1 MNQMQFQTGLAI
13 QNSSNP
19 ILRLQGN
26 QMMQDSVNSFS
37 SFIDPKTGK
46 NKGSGKA
53 GVVGTAIG
61 VASDIIGSFL
71 PQKDEY
77 DGPKGDVTQ
86 TMDSV
91 YDGISDAAMSL
102 GPVGMLVGGIMKGGA
117 MLGKGVNALGGGTD
131 GMCVCAGT
139 KVFTSSGKVVN
150 IEDLQKEEGIIG
162 WNEETKEIKPQAI
175 HNFIEPRQK
184 ECIEIVLKNGY
195 SIRCSIDH
203 PILSDNNPKAKSKYI
218 NGKRIAIREW
228 KFRRADELKTGDF
241 VGLANNIDYW
251 GDNHLDNAYLVGLLI
266 GDGSYGKGASC
277 RIISAD
283 QDTWKYLED
292 NNLGIINHCDD
303 SRLEKYNKEIR
314 TYRIIGGMELLH
326 QLGISYQTGKNKTLP
341 KNIGTFDK
349 SSVCNLL
356 AGLFDTDGS
365 ISVNQEK
372 KTYSITLYQSNIDL
386 LEEVR
391 TQLHKLGIFS
401 TIGTRKATKYELGG
415 KIINSKESY
424 RLEIHDISSALKFC
438 NLIPLNISYKKE
450 NLSKI
455 QNMLKDK
462 KAQEHNDIS
471 GAKQCKI
478 VSITP
483 IGVQTVYNL
492 QADYDHT
499 YLANCIITHNTT
511 TDAILGSSFLNLT
524 PIGLINGF
532 GGSKADTITKDDL
545 AFEQV
550 GSSYTGS
557 NMDVNNALTKSGK
570 KYGLFSQKAKNKA
583 NKEIQDARRQQYT
596 ISNIADDAYERFAI
610 RNSMAAINGNR
621 RAFNM
626 QGGYDQQ
633 AVRIGRS
640 GLKIDS
646 IEKAKN
652 ILNKYNK
659 QQTNQLQQGGTLD
672 PFEYYLESLPENQ
685 RDSTNFRVKDYWI
698 FNGKPKDFKEA
709 RRRGMFTQQS
719 DGWHA
724 NTIAWNPETGE
735 GEFMKSPDHPS
746 IQQEVEWYNSD
757 DGAGFRNDYELVKSS
772 PYWKYVRRKEIP
784 SHKQGGSFIELAV
797 EETSIELINP
807 MSIPE
812 FQKGGTLSQKV
823 KDYYN
828 GYDLSDVTLVND
840 SSPRTEGSIIYS
852 PSDEYTVHELWHYLS
867 QNKPNEALKE
877 FYDQLDDTK
886 LQEFGADLE
895 FVKRTGDP
903 GDFYNPSELEARLKA
918 AKFMSQGSLYDKEFF
933 RNLRGDETRYGDNMR
948 DLLRMFDDDHLE
960 RLFNVLPK
968 FQNGGSINV
977 IPDGALHA
985 RKHNMD
991 IEGITKKG
999 IPVVS
1004 EKDGEIEQQ
1013 AEIEKEEIIFRL
1025 EVTQKLE
1032 ELEKKFYSDESTQ
1045 EEKDECA
1052 LEAGKLLVNEILYNT
1067 QDNSGKLLK

>member
-1 MNQMQFQTGLAI
+1 MRKKYQIGGVMGLTSSPLSSMTSNYTQEFANNWQPIMNQMQFQTRLAI

-131 GMCVCAGT
+131 GM
-139 KVFTSSGKVVN
+139 
-150 IEDLQKEEGIIG
+150 
-162 WNEETKEIKPQAI
+162 
-175 HNFIEPRQK
+175 
-184 ECIEIVLKNGY
+184 
-195 SIRCSIDH
+195 
-203 PILSDNNPKAKSKYI
+203 
-218 NGKRIAIREW
+218 
-228 KFRRADELKTGDF
+228 
-241 VGLANNIDYW
+241 
-251 GDNHLDNAYLVGLLI
+251 
-266 GDGSYGKGASC
+266 
-277 RIISAD
+277 
-283 QDTWKYLED
+283 
-292 NNLGIINHCDD
+292 
-303 SRLEKYNKEIR
+303 
-314 TYRIIGGMELLH
+314 
-326 QLGISYQTGKNKTLP
+326 
-341 KNIGTFDK
+341 
-349 SSVCNLL
+349 
-356 AGLFDTDGS
+356 
-365 ISVNQEK
+365 
-372 KTYSITLYQSNIDL
+372 
-386 LEEVR
+386 
-391 TQLHKLGIFS
+391 
-401 TIGTRKATKYELGG
+401 
-415 KIINSKESY
+415 
-424 RLEIHDISSALKFC
+424 
-438 NLIPLNISYKKE
+438 
-450 NLSKI
+450 
-455 QNMLKDK
+455 
-462 KAQEHNDIS
+462 
-471 GAKQCKI
+471 
-478 VSITP
+478 
-483 IGVQTVYNL
+483 
-492 QADYDHT
+492 
-499 YLANCIITHNTT
+499 TT
-511 TDAILGSSFLNLT
+511 TDAILGSSFLSLT

-610 RNSMAAINGNR
+610 RNSMAAINENR

-709 RRRGMFTQQS
+709 RRRGMFTQEK

-724 NTIAWNPETGE
+724 SSIAENPETGE
-735 GEFMKSPDHPS
+735 IEYMKASSHPTRYMES
-746 IQQEVEWYNSD
+746 DWYEKGLIYNEDQNGNLSTIQLEPGVPGYEDWKR
-757 DGAGFRNDYELVKSS
+757 FTNDYELVKSE
-772 PYWKYVRRKEIP
+772 PYWKYVKRKQKEIP
-784 SHKQGGSFIELAV
+784 SHKEGGTFIEVSMETFIELV
-797 EETSIELINP
+797 DPT
-807 MSIPE
+807 SIPE
-812 FQKGGTLSQKV
+812 
-823 KDYYN
+823 
-828 GYDLSDVTLVND
+828 
-840 SSPRTEGSIIYS
+840 
-852 PSDEYTVHELWHYLS
+852 
-867 QNKPNEALKE
+867 
-877 FYDQLDDTK
+877 
-886 LQEFGADLE
+886 
-895 FVKRTGDP
+895 
-903 GDFYNPSELEARLKA
+903 
-918 AKFMSQGSLYDKEFF
+918 
-933 RNLRGDETRYGDNMR
+933 
-948 DLLRMFDDDHLE
+948 
-960 RLFNVLPK
+960 

-991 IEGITKKG
+991 VDGITKKG

-1067 QDNSGKLLK
+1067 QDNTGKLLK

>member
-1 MNQMQFQTGLAI
+1 MPQTSPSQKPNFGNAFQFNPQALQQRTPLMPDYAQELKNKMQPSMDQMKLQVGLAT
-13 QNSSNP
+13 
-19 ILRLQGN
+19 
-26 QMMQDSVNSFS
+26 QDSSDPLTALKGKEMVSEVVGTSSGSTDTSGGS
-37 SFIDPKTGK
+37 SFNWDAGFSALSSVGSRVGGQAGTILSGVGNVGSSIKRIADAKKGIKNGVAGAGAAKTG
-46 NKGSGKA
+46 A
-53 GVVGTAIG
+53 IGTAIG

-131 GMCVCAGT
+131 GM
-139 KVFTSSGKVVN
+139 
-150 IEDLQKEEGIIG
+150 
-162 WNEETKEIKPQAI
+162 
-175 HNFIEPRQK
+175 
-184 ECIEIVLKNGY
+184 
-195 SIRCSIDH
+195 
-203 PILSDNNPKAKSKYI
+203 
-218 NGKRIAIREW
+218 
-228 KFRRADELKTGDF
+228 
-241 VGLANNIDYW
+241 
-251 GDNHLDNAYLVGLLI
+251 
-266 GDGSYGKGASC
+266 
-277 RIISAD
+277 
-283 QDTWKYLED
+283 
-292 NNLGIINHCDD
+292 
-303 SRLEKYNKEIR
+303 
-314 TYRIIGGMELLH
+314 
-326 QLGISYQTGKNKTLP
+326 
-341 KNIGTFDK
+341 
-349 SSVCNLL
+349 
-356 AGLFDTDGS
+356 
-365 ISVNQEK
+365 
-372 KTYSITLYQSNIDL
+372 
-386 LEEVR
+386 
-391 TQLHKLGIFS
+391 
-401 TIGTRKATKYELGG
+401 
-415 KIINSKESY
+415 
-424 RLEIHDISSALKFC
+424 
-438 NLIPLNISYKKE
+438 
-450 NLSKI
+450 
-455 QNMLKDK
+455 
-462 KAQEHNDIS
+462 
-471 GAKQCKI
+471 
-478 VSITP
+478 
-483 IGVQTVYNL
+483 
-492 QADYDHT
+492 
-499 YLANCIITHNTT
+499 TT

-583 NKEIQDARRQQYT
+583 NKEIQDARRQQDT

-610 RNSMAAINGNR
+610 RNSMAAINENR

-633 AVRIGRS
+633 VVRIGRS

-709 RRRGMFTQQS
+709 RRRGMFTQEK

-724 NTIAWNPETGE
+724 SSIAENPETGE
-735 GEFMKSPDHPS
+735 IEYMKASSHPTRHMES
-746 IQQEVEWYNSD
+746 DWYEYGLIYNEDQNGNLTTIQLEPGVPGYEDWKK
-757 DGAGFRNDYELVKSS
+757 FTHDYELVKSE
-772 PYWKYVRRKEIP
+772 PYWKYVKRKQKEIP
-784 SHKQGGSFIELAV
+784 SHKEGGTFIEVSMETFIELV
-797 EETSIELINP
+797 DPT
-807 MSIPE
+807 SIPE
-812 FQKGGTLSQKV
+812 
-823 KDYYN
+823 
-828 GYDLSDVTLVND
+828 
-840 SSPRTEGSIIYS
+840 
-852 PSDEYTVHELWHYLS
+852 
-867 QNKPNEALKE
+867 
-877 FYDQLDDTK
+877 
-886 LQEFGADLE
+886 
-895 FVKRTGDP
+895 
-903 GDFYNPSELEARLKA
+903 
-918 AKFMSQGSLYDKEFF
+918 
-933 RNLRGDETRYGDNMR
+933 
-948 DLLRMFDDDHLE
+948 
-960 RLFNVLPK
+960 

-991 IEGITKKG
+991 LDGITRKG

-1067 QDNSGKLLK
+1067 QDNTNNLL

>member
-1 MNQMQFQTGLAI
+1 MRKKYQIGGVMGLTSSPLSSMTSNYTQEFANNWQPIMNQMQFQTRLAI

-203 PILSDNNPKAKSKYI
+203 PILSDNSPKAKSKYI

-610 RNSMAAINGNR
+610 RNSMSAINGNR

-709 RRRGMFTQQS
+709 RRRGMFTQEK

-724 NTIAWNPETGE
+724 SSIAENPETGE
-735 GEFMKSPDHPS
+735 IEYMKASSHPTRHMES
-746 IQQEVEWYNSD
+746 DWYEYGLIYNEDQNGNLTTIQLEPGVPGYEDWKK
-757 DGAGFRNDYELVKSS
+757 FTHDYELVKSE
-772 PYWKYVRRKEIP
+772 PYWKYVKRKQKEIP
-784 SHKQGGSFIELAV
+784 SHKEGGTFIEVSMETFIELV
-797 EETSIELINP
+797 DPT
-807 MSIPE
+807 SIPE
-812 FQKGGTLSQKV
+812 
-823 KDYYN
+823 
-828 GYDLSDVTLVND
+828 
-840 SSPRTEGSIIYS
+840 
-852 PSDEYTVHELWHYLS
+852 
-867 QNKPNEALKE
+867 
-877 FYDQLDDTK
+877 
-886 LQEFGADLE
+886 
-895 FVKRTGDP
+895 
-903 GDFYNPSELEARLKA
+903 
-918 AKFMSQGSLYDKEFF
+918 
-933 RNLRGDETRYGDNMR
+933 
-948 DLLRMFDDDHLE
+948 
-960 RLFNVLPK
+960 

-991 IEGITKKG
+991 VDGITKKG

-1052 LEAGKLLVNEILYNT
+1052 LEAGKLLVSEILYNT
-1067 QDNSGKLLK
+1067 QDNTGKLLK

>member
-1 MNQMQFQTGLAI
+1 MRKKYQIGGVMGLTSSPLSSMISNYTQEFADKWQPTMNQMQFQTGLAI

-26 QMMQDSVNSFS
+26 QMMQDSINSFS

-53 GVVGTAIG
+53 GLVGTAIG

-117 MLGKGVNALGGGTD
+117 MLGKGVNALGGETD
-131 GMCVCAGT
+131 GM
-139 KVFTSSGKVVN
+139 
-150 IEDLQKEEGIIG
+150 
-162 WNEETKEIKPQAI
+162 
-175 HNFIEPRQK
+175 
-184 ECIEIVLKNGY
+184 
-195 SIRCSIDH
+195 
-203 PILSDNNPKAKSKYI
+203 
-218 NGKRIAIREW
+218 
-228 KFRRADELKTGDF
+228 
-241 VGLANNIDYW
+241 
-251 GDNHLDNAYLVGLLI
+251 
-266 GDGSYGKGASC
+266 
-277 RIISAD
+277 
-283 QDTWKYLED
+283 
-292 NNLGIINHCDD
+292 
-303 SRLEKYNKEIR
+303 
-314 TYRIIGGMELLH
+314 
-326 QLGISYQTGKNKTLP
+326 
-341 KNIGTFDK
+341 
-349 SSVCNLL
+349 
-356 AGLFDTDGS
+356 
-365 ISVNQEK
+365 
-372 KTYSITLYQSNIDL
+372 
-386 LEEVR
+386 
-391 TQLHKLGIFS
+391 
-401 TIGTRKATKYELGG
+401 
-415 KIINSKESY
+415 
-424 RLEIHDISSALKFC
+424 
-438 NLIPLNISYKKE
+438 
-450 NLSKI
+450 
-455 QNMLKDK
+455 
-462 KAQEHNDIS
+462 
-471 GAKQCKI
+471 
-478 VSITP
+478 
-483 IGVQTVYNL
+483 
-492 QADYDHT
+492 
-499 YLANCIITHNTT
+499 TT
-511 TDAILGSSFLNLT
+511 TDAILGSSFLSLT

-570 KYGLFSQKAKNKA
+570 KYGLFSQRAKNKA

-610 RNSMAAINGNR
+610 RNSMAAINENR

-709 RRRGMFTQQS
+709 RRRGMFTQEK

-724 NTIAWNPETGE
+724 SSIAENPETGE
-735 GEFMKSPDHPS
+735 IEYMKASSHPTRHMES
-746 IQQEVEWYNSD
+746 DWYEYGLIYNEDQNGNVYTIQLEPGVPGYEDWKK
-757 DGAGFRNDYELVKSS
+757 FTHDYELVKSE
-772 PYWKYVRRKEIP
+772 PYWKYVKRKQKEIP
-784 SHKQGGSFIELAV
+784 SHKEGGTFIEVSMETFIELV
-797 EETSIELINP
+797 DPT
-807 MSIPE
+807 SIPE
-812 FQKGGTLSQKV
+812 
-823 KDYYN
+823 
-828 GYDLSDVTLVND
+828 
-840 SSPRTEGSIIYS
+840 
-852 PSDEYTVHELWHYLS
+852 
-867 QNKPNEALKE
+867 
-877 FYDQLDDTK
+877 
-886 LQEFGADLE
+886 
-895 FVKRTGDP
+895 
-903 GDFYNPSELEARLKA
+903 
-918 AKFMSQGSLYDKEFF
+918 
-933 RNLRGDETRYGDNMR
+933 
-948 DLLRMFDDDHLE
+948 
-960 RLFNVLPK
+960 

-991 IEGITKKG
+991 VDGITKKG

-1032 ELEKKFYSDESTQ
+1032 ELEKKFYSNESTQ

-1067 QDNSGKLLK
+1067 QDNTNNLL

>member
-1 MNQMQFQTGLAI
+1 MRKKYQIGGVMGLTSSPLSSMTSNYTQEFANNWQPIMNQMQFQTGLAI

-26 QMMQDSVNSFS
+26 QMMQGPVNSFS

-131 GMCVCAGT
+131 GM
-139 KVFTSSGKVVN
+139 
-150 IEDLQKEEGIIG
+150 
-162 WNEETKEIKPQAI
+162 
-175 HNFIEPRQK
+175 
-184 ECIEIVLKNGY
+184 
-195 SIRCSIDH
+195 
-203 PILSDNNPKAKSKYI
+203 
-218 NGKRIAIREW
+218 
-228 KFRRADELKTGDF
+228 
-241 VGLANNIDYW
+241 
-251 GDNHLDNAYLVGLLI
+251 
-266 GDGSYGKGASC
+266 
-277 RIISAD
+277 
-283 QDTWKYLED
+283 
-292 NNLGIINHCDD
+292 
-303 SRLEKYNKEIR
+303 
-314 TYRIIGGMELLH
+314 
-326 QLGISYQTGKNKTLP
+326 
-341 KNIGTFDK
+341 
-349 SSVCNLL
+349 
-356 AGLFDTDGS
+356 
-365 ISVNQEK
+365 
-372 KTYSITLYQSNIDL
+372 
-386 LEEVR
+386 
-391 TQLHKLGIFS
+391 
-401 TIGTRKATKYELGG
+401 
-415 KIINSKESY
+415 
-424 RLEIHDISSALKFC
+424 
-438 NLIPLNISYKKE
+438 
-450 NLSKI
+450 
-455 QNMLKDK
+455 
-462 KAQEHNDIS
+462 
-471 GAKQCKI
+471 
-478 VSITP
+478 
-483 IGVQTVYNL
+483 
-492 QADYDHT
+492 
-499 YLANCIITHNTT
+499 TT
-511 TDAILGSSFLNLT
+511 TDAILGSSFLSLT

-610 RNSMAAINGNR
+610 RNSMAAINENR

-709 RRRGMFTQQS
+709 RRRGMFTQ
-719 DGWHA
+719 DKAGLFHA
-724 NTIAWNPETGE
+724 RSIAENPETGE
-735 GEFMKSPDHPS
+735 IEYMKASSHPTRYMES
-746 IQQEVEWYNSD
+746 DWYEKGLIYNEDQNGNLSTIQLKPGVPGYEDWKR
-757 DGAGFRNDYELVKSS
+757 FTNDYELVKSE
-772 PYWKYVRRKEIP
+772 PYWKYVKRKQKEIP
-784 SHKQGGSFIELAV
+784 SHKEGGTFIEVSMETFIELV
-797 EETSIELINP
+797 DPT
-807 MSIPE
+807 SIPE
-812 FQKGGTLSQKV
+812 
-823 KDYYN
+823 
-828 GYDLSDVTLVND
+828 
-840 SSPRTEGSIIYS
+840 
-852 PSDEYTVHELWHYLS
+852 
-867 QNKPNEALKE
+867 
-877 FYDQLDDTK
+877 
-886 LQEFGADLE
+886 
-895 FVKRTGDP
+895 
-903 GDFYNPSELEARLKA
+903 
-918 AKFMSQGSLYDKEFF
+918 
-933 RNLRGDETRYGDNMR
+933 
-948 DLLRMFDDDHLE
+948 
-960 RLFNVLPK
+960 

-991 IEGITKKG
+991 VDGITKKG

-1067 QDNSGKLLK
+1067 QDNTGKLLK

>member
-1 MNQMQFQTGLAI
+1 MQPSMDQMKLQVGLAT
-13 QNSSNP
+13 
-19 ILRLQGN
+19 
-26 QMMQDSVNSFS
+26 QDSSDPLTALKGKEMVSEVVGTSSGSTDTSGGS
-37 SFIDPKTGK
+37 SFNWDAGFSALSSVGSRVGGQAGTILSGVGNVGSSIKRIADAKKGIKNGVAGAGAAKTG
-46 NKGSGKA
+46 A
-53 GVVGTAIG
+53 IGTAIG

-102 GPVGMLVGGIMKGGA
+102 GPIGMLVGGIMKGGA

-131 GMCVCAGT
+131 GM
-139 KVFTSSGKVVN
+139 
-150 IEDLQKEEGIIG
+150 
-162 WNEETKEIKPQAI
+162 
-175 HNFIEPRQK
+175 
-184 ECIEIVLKNGY
+184 
-195 SIRCSIDH
+195 
-203 PILSDNNPKAKSKYI
+203 
-218 NGKRIAIREW
+218 
-228 KFRRADELKTGDF
+228 
-241 VGLANNIDYW
+241 
-251 GDNHLDNAYLVGLLI
+251 
-266 GDGSYGKGASC
+266 
-277 RIISAD
+277 
-283 QDTWKYLED
+283 
-292 NNLGIINHCDD
+292 
-303 SRLEKYNKEIR
+303 
-314 TYRIIGGMELLH
+314 
-326 QLGISYQTGKNKTLP
+326 
-341 KNIGTFDK
+341 
-349 SSVCNLL
+349 
-356 AGLFDTDGS
+356 
-365 ISVNQEK
+365 
-372 KTYSITLYQSNIDL
+372 
-386 LEEVR
+386 
-391 TQLHKLGIFS
+391 
-401 TIGTRKATKYELGG
+401 
-415 KIINSKESY
+415 
-424 RLEIHDISSALKFC
+424 
-438 NLIPLNISYKKE
+438 
-450 NLSKI
+450 
-455 QNMLKDK
+455 
-462 KAQEHNDIS
+462 
-471 GAKQCKI
+471 
-478 VSITP
+478 
-483 IGVQTVYNL
+483 
-492 QADYDHT
+492 
-499 YLANCIITHNTT
+499 TT

-583 NKEIQDARRQQYT
+583 NKEIQDARRQQDT

-610 RNSMAAINGNR
+610 RNSMAAINENR

-709 RRRGMFTQQS
+709 RRRGMFTQEK

-724 NTIAWNPETGE
+724 SSIAENPETGE
-735 GEFMKSPDHPS
+735 IEYMKASSHPTRHMES
-746 IQQEVEWYNSD
+746 DWYEYGLIYNEDQNGNLTTIQLEPGVPGYEDWKK
-757 DGAGFRNDYELVKSS
+757 FTHDYELVKSE
-772 PYWKYVRRKEIP
+772 PYWKYVKRKQKEIP
-784 SHKQGGSFIELAV
+784 SHKEGGTFIEVSMETFIELV
-797 EETSIELINP
+797 DPT
-807 MSIPE
+807 SIPE
-812 FQKGGTLSQKV
+812 
-823 KDYYN
+823 
-828 GYDLSDVTLVND
+828 
-840 SSPRTEGSIIYS
+840 
-852 PSDEYTVHELWHYLS
+852 
-867 QNKPNEALKE
+867 
-877 FYDQLDDTK
+877 
-886 LQEFGADLE
+886 
-895 FVKRTGDP
+895 
-903 GDFYNPSELEARLKA
+903 
-918 AKFMSQGSLYDKEFF
+918 
-933 RNLRGDETRYGDNMR
+933 
-948 DLLRMFDDDHLE
+948 
-960 RLFNVLPK
+960 

-991 IEGITKKG
+991 LDGITRKG

-1067 QDNSGKLLK
+1067 QDNTNNLL

>member
-1 MNQMQFQTGLAI
+1 MRKKYQIGGVMGLTSSPLSSMTSNYTQEFADKWQPTMNQMQFQTGLAI

-46 NKGSGKA
+46 GKGSGKA
-53 GVVGTAIG
+53 GLVGTAIG

-131 GMCVCAGT
+131 GM
-139 KVFTSSGKVVN
+139 
-150 IEDLQKEEGIIG
+150 
-162 WNEETKEIKPQAI
+162 
-175 HNFIEPRQK
+175 
-184 ECIEIVLKNGY
+184 
-195 SIRCSIDH
+195 
-203 PILSDNNPKAKSKYI
+203 
-218 NGKRIAIREW
+218 
-228 KFRRADELKTGDF
+228 
-241 VGLANNIDYW
+241 
-251 GDNHLDNAYLVGLLI
+251 
-266 GDGSYGKGASC
+266 
-277 RIISAD
+277 
-283 QDTWKYLED
+283 
-292 NNLGIINHCDD
+292 
-303 SRLEKYNKEIR
+303 
-314 TYRIIGGMELLH
+314 
-326 QLGISYQTGKNKTLP
+326 
-341 KNIGTFDK
+341 
-349 SSVCNLL
+349 
-356 AGLFDTDGS
+356 
-365 ISVNQEK
+365 
-372 KTYSITLYQSNIDL
+372 
-386 LEEVR
+386 
-391 TQLHKLGIFS
+391 
-401 TIGTRKATKYELGG
+401 
-415 KIINSKESY
+415 
-424 RLEIHDISSALKFC
+424 
-438 NLIPLNISYKKE
+438 
-450 NLSKI
+450 
-455 QNMLKDK
+455 
-462 KAQEHNDIS
+462 
-471 GAKQCKI
+471 
-478 VSITP
+478 
-483 IGVQTVYNL
+483 
-492 QADYDHT
+492 
-499 YLANCIITHNTT
+499 TT
-511 TDAILGSSFLNLT
+511 TDAILGSSFLSLT

-610 RNSMAAINGNR
+610 RNSMAAINENR

-709 RRRGMFTQQS
+709 RRRGMFTQEK

-724 NTIAWNPETGE
+724 SSIAENPETGE
-735 GEFMKSPDHPS
+735 IEYMKASSHPTRHMES
-746 IQQEVEWYNSD
+746 DWYEYGLIYNEDQNGNVYTIQLEPGVPGYEDWKK
-757 DGAGFRNDYELVKSS
+757 FTHDYELVKSE
-772 PYWKYVRRKEIP
+772 PYWKYVKRKQKEIP
-784 SHKQGGSFIELAV
+784 SHKDGGTFIEVSTETFIELV
-797 EETSIELINP
+797 DPTSI
-807 MSIPE
+807 
-812 FQKGGTLSQKV
+812 
-823 KDYYN
+823 
-828 GYDLSDVTLVND
+828 
-840 SSPRTEGSIIYS
+840 
-852 PSDEYTVHELWHYLS
+852 
-867 QNKPNEALKE
+867 
-877 FYDQLDDTK
+877 
-886 LQEFGADLE
+886 LE
-895 FVKRTGDP
+895 
-903 GDFYNPSELEARLKA
+903 
-918 AKFMSQGSLYDKEFF
+918 
-933 RNLRGDETRYGDNMR
+933 
-948 DLLRMFDDDHLE
+948 
-960 RLFNVLPK
+960 

-985 RKHNMD
+985 RKHNMGLD
-991 IEGITKKG
+991 GITRKG

-1032 ELEKKFYSDESTQ
+1032 ELEKKFYSNESTQ

-1067 QDNSGKLLK
+1067 QDNTNNLL

>member
-1 MNQMQFQTGLAI
+1 MNQMQSQTGLAI

-26 QMMQDSVNSFS
+26 QMMQDSINSFS

-53 GVVGTAIG
+53 GIVGTAIG

-131 GMCVCAGT
+131 GM
-139 KVFTSSGKVVN
+139 
-150 IEDLQKEEGIIG
+150 
-162 WNEETKEIKPQAI
+162 
-175 HNFIEPRQK
+175 
-184 ECIEIVLKNGY
+184 
-195 SIRCSIDH
+195 
-203 PILSDNNPKAKSKYI
+203 
-218 NGKRIAIREW
+218 
-228 KFRRADELKTGDF
+228 
-241 VGLANNIDYW
+241 
-251 GDNHLDNAYLVGLLI
+251 
-266 GDGSYGKGASC
+266 
-277 RIISAD
+277 
-283 QDTWKYLED
+283 
-292 NNLGIINHCDD
+292 
-303 SRLEKYNKEIR
+303 
-314 TYRIIGGMELLH
+314 
-326 QLGISYQTGKNKTLP
+326 
-341 KNIGTFDK
+341 
-349 SSVCNLL
+349 
-356 AGLFDTDGS
+356 
-365 ISVNQEK
+365 
-372 KTYSITLYQSNIDL
+372 
-386 LEEVR
+386 
-391 TQLHKLGIFS
+391 
-401 TIGTRKATKYELGG
+401 
-415 KIINSKESY
+415 
-424 RLEIHDISSALKFC
+424 
-438 NLIPLNISYKKE
+438 
-450 NLSKI
+450 
-455 QNMLKDK
+455 
-462 KAQEHNDIS
+462 
-471 GAKQCKI
+471 
-478 VSITP
+478 
-483 IGVQTVYNL
+483 
-492 QADYDHT
+492 
-499 YLANCIITHNTT
+499 TT

-557 NMDVNNALTKSGK
+557 NMDINNALTKSGK

-610 RNSMAAINGNR
+610 RNSMAAINENR

-709 RRRGMFTQQS
+709 RRRGMFTQEK

-724 NTIAWNPETGE
+724 SSIAENPETGE
-735 GEFMKSPDHPS
+735 IEYMKASSHPTRHMES
-746 IQQEVEWYNSD
+746 DWYEYGLIYNEDQNGNLTTIQLEPGYEDWKK
-757 DGAGFRNDYELVKSS
+757 FTHDYELVKSE
-772 PYWKYVRRKEIP
+772 PYWKYVKRKQKEIP
-784 SHKQGGSFIELAV
+784 SHKEGGTFIEVSMETFIELV
-797 EETSIELINP
+797 DPT
-807 MSIPE
+807 SIPE
-812 FQKGGTLSQKV
+812 
-823 KDYYN
+823 
-828 GYDLSDVTLVND
+828 
-840 SSPRTEGSIIYS
+840 
-852 PSDEYTVHELWHYLS
+852 
-867 QNKPNEALKE
+867 
-877 FYDQLDDTK
+877 
-886 LQEFGADLE
+886 
-895 FVKRTGDP
+895 
-903 GDFYNPSELEARLKA
+903 
-918 AKFMSQGSLYDKEFF
+918 
-933 RNLRGDETRYGDNMR
+933 
-948 DLLRMFDDDHLE
+948 
-960 RLFNVLPK
+960 

-991 IEGITKKG
+991 LDGITRKG

-1067 QDNSGKLLK
+1067 QDNTNNLL

>member
-1 MNQMQFQTGLAI
+1 MRKKYQIGGVMGLTSSPLSSMTSNYTQEFANNWQPIMNQMQFQTGLAI

-46 NKGSGKA
+46 GKGSGKA
-53 GVVGTAIG
+53 GLVGTAIG

-131 GMCVCAGT
+131 GM
-139 KVFTSSGKVVN
+139 
-150 IEDLQKEEGIIG
+150 
-162 WNEETKEIKPQAI
+162 
-175 HNFIEPRQK
+175 
-184 ECIEIVLKNGY
+184 
-195 SIRCSIDH
+195 
-203 PILSDNNPKAKSKYI
+203 
-218 NGKRIAIREW
+218 
-228 KFRRADELKTGDF
+228 
-241 VGLANNIDYW
+241 
-251 GDNHLDNAYLVGLLI
+251 
-266 GDGSYGKGASC
+266 
-277 RIISAD
+277 
-283 QDTWKYLED
+283 
-292 NNLGIINHCDD
+292 
-303 SRLEKYNKEIR
+303 
-314 TYRIIGGMELLH
+314 
-326 QLGISYQTGKNKTLP
+326 
-341 KNIGTFDK
+341 
-349 SSVCNLL
+349 
-356 AGLFDTDGS
+356 
-365 ISVNQEK
+365 
-372 KTYSITLYQSNIDL
+372 
-386 LEEVR
+386 
-391 TQLHKLGIFS
+391 
-401 TIGTRKATKYELGG
+401 
-415 KIINSKESY
+415 
-424 RLEIHDISSALKFC
+424 
-438 NLIPLNISYKKE
+438 
-450 NLSKI
+450 
-455 QNMLKDK
+455 
-462 KAQEHNDIS
+462 
-471 GAKQCKI
+471 
-478 VSITP
+478 
-483 IGVQTVYNL
+483 
-492 QADYDHT
+492 
-499 YLANCIITHNTT
+499 TT
-511 TDAILGSSFLNLT
+511 TDAILGSSFLSLT

-570 KYGLFSQKAKNKA
+570 KYGLFSQRAKNKA

-610 RNSMAAINGNR
+610 RNSMAAINENR

-709 RRRGMFTQQS
+709 RRRGMFTQEK

-724 NTIAWNPETGE
+724 SSIAENPETGE
-735 GEFMKSPDHPS
+735 IEYMKASSHPTRHMES
-746 IQQEVEWYNSD
+746 DWYEYGLIYNEDQNGNVYTIQLEPGVPGYEDWKK
-757 DGAGFRNDYELVKSS
+757 FTHDYELVKSE
-772 PYWKYVRRKEIP
+772 PYWKYVKRKQKEIP
-784 SHKQGGSFIELAV
+784 SHKEGGTFIEVSMETFIELV
-797 EETSIELINP
+797 DPT
-807 MSIPE
+807 SIPE
-812 FQKGGTLSQKV
+812 FQNGGTFSQTQNRGILSQKI
-823 KDYYN
+823 KDYYKD
-828 GYDLSDVTLVND
+828 YDLSNVTLIND
-840 SSPRTEGSIIYS
+840 SVPRTEGNIIYS
-852 PSDEYTVHELWHYLS
+852 PGDEYTVHELWHYLS

-886 LQEFGADLE
+886 LQKFGADLK

-918 AKFMSQGSLYDKEFF
+918 AKFMSQGSSYNKKFF
-933 RNLRGDETRYGDNMR
+933 RNLRNNENRYGDNMR

-960 RLFNVLPK
+960 KLFNTVSK

-991 IEGITKKG
+991 LDGITKKG

-1032 ELEKKFYSDESTQ
+1032 ELEKKFYSEESTQ

-1067 QDNSGKLLK
+1067 QDNTGKLLK

>member
-26 QMMQDSVNSFS
+26 QMMQDSINSFS
-37 SFIDPKTGK
+37 SFINPKPDK

-203 PILSDNNPKAKSKYI
+203 PILSDNSPKAKSKYI

-401 TIGTRKATKYELGG
+401 TIGTRKATKYELEG

-511 TDAILGSSFLNLT
+511 TDAILGSSFLSLT

-570 KYGLFSQKAKNKA
+570 KYGLFSQRAKNKA

-610 RNSMAAINGNR
+610 RNSMAAINENR

-709 RRRGMFTQQS
+709 RRRGMFTQ
-719 DGWHA
+719 DKAGLFHA
-724 NTIAWNPETGE
+724 RSIAENPETGE
-735 GEFMKSPDHPS
+735 IEYMKASSHPTRYMES
-746 IQQEVEWYNSD
+746 DWYEKGLIYNEDQNGNLTTIQLEPGVPGYEDWKK
-757 DGAGFRNDYELVKSS
+757 FTNDYELVKSE
-772 PYWKYVRRKEIP
+772 PYWKYVKRQRKEIP
-784 SHKQGGSFIELAV
+784 SHKDGGTFIEISV
-797 EETSIELINP
+797 ETSIELVDP
-807 MSIPE
+807 TSIPE
-812 FQKGGTLSQKV
+812 
-823 KDYYN
+823 
-828 GYDLSDVTLVND
+828 
-840 SSPRTEGSIIYS
+840 
-852 PSDEYTVHELWHYLS
+852 
-867 QNKPNEALKE
+867 
-877 FYDQLDDTK
+877 
-886 LQEFGADLE
+886 
-895 FVKRTGDP
+895 
-903 GDFYNPSELEARLKA
+903 
-918 AKFMSQGSLYDKEFF
+918 
-933 RNLRGDETRYGDNMR
+933 
-948 DLLRMFDDDHLE
+948 
-960 RLFNVLPK
+960 

-991 IEGITKKG
+991 VDGITKKG

-1052 LEAGKLLVNEILYNT
+1052 LEAGKLLVSEILYNT
-1067 QDNSGKLLK
+1067 QDNTGKLLK

>member
-1 MNQMQFQTGLAI
+1 MRKKYQIGGVMGLTSSPLSSMISNYTQEFADKWQPTMNQMQFQTGLAI

-26 QMMQDSVNSFS
+26 QMMQDSINSFP

-46 NKGSGKA
+46 GKGSGKA
-53 GVVGTAIG
+53 GLVGTAIG

-77 DGPKGDVTQ
+77 DGPKGDITQ

-131 GMCVCAGT
+131 GM
-139 KVFTSSGKVVN
+139 
-150 IEDLQKEEGIIG
+150 
-162 WNEETKEIKPQAI
+162 
-175 HNFIEPRQK
+175 
-184 ECIEIVLKNGY
+184 
-195 SIRCSIDH
+195 
-203 PILSDNNPKAKSKYI
+203 
-218 NGKRIAIREW
+218 
-228 KFRRADELKTGDF
+228 
-241 VGLANNIDYW
+241 
-251 GDNHLDNAYLVGLLI
+251 
-266 GDGSYGKGASC
+266 
-277 RIISAD
+277 
-283 QDTWKYLED
+283 
-292 NNLGIINHCDD
+292 
-303 SRLEKYNKEIR
+303 
-314 TYRIIGGMELLH
+314 
-326 QLGISYQTGKNKTLP
+326 
-341 KNIGTFDK
+341 
-349 SSVCNLL
+349 
-356 AGLFDTDGS
+356 
-365 ISVNQEK
+365 
-372 KTYSITLYQSNIDL
+372 
-386 LEEVR
+386 
-391 TQLHKLGIFS
+391 
-401 TIGTRKATKYELGG
+401 
-415 KIINSKESY
+415 
-424 RLEIHDISSALKFC
+424 
-438 NLIPLNISYKKE
+438 
-450 NLSKI
+450 
-455 QNMLKDK
+455 
-462 KAQEHNDIS
+462 
-471 GAKQCKI
+471 
-478 VSITP
+478 
-483 IGVQTVYNL
+483 
-492 QADYDHT
+492 
-499 YLANCIITHNTT
+499 TT

-570 KYGLFSQKAKNKA
+570 KYGLFSQKAKNKV

-610 RNSMAAINGNR
+610 RNSMAAINENR

-633 AVRIGRS
+633 AVIIGRS

-709 RRRGMFTQQS
+709 RRRGMFTQEK

-724 NTIAWNPETGE
+724 SSIAENPETGE
-735 GEFMKSPDHPS
+735 IEYMKASSHPTRHMES
-746 IQQEVEWYNSD
+746 DWYEYGLIYNEDQNGNVYTIQLEPGVPGYEDWKK
-757 DGAGFRNDYELVKSS
+757 FTHDYELVKSE
-772 PYWKYVRRKEIP
+772 PYWKYVKRKQKEIP
-784 SHKQGGSFIELAV
+784 SHKEGGTFIEVSMETFIELV
-797 EETSIELINP
+797 DPT
-807 MSIPE
+807 SIPE
-812 FQKGGTLSQKV
+812 
-823 KDYYN
+823 
-828 GYDLSDVTLVND
+828 
-840 SSPRTEGSIIYS
+840 
-852 PSDEYTVHELWHYLS
+852 
-867 QNKPNEALKE
+867 
-877 FYDQLDDTK
+877 
-886 LQEFGADLE
+886 
-895 FVKRTGDP
+895 
-903 GDFYNPSELEARLKA
+903 
-918 AKFMSQGSLYDKEFF
+918 
-933 RNLRGDETRYGDNMR
+933 
-948 DLLRMFDDDHLE
+948 
-960 RLFNVLPK
+960 

-991 IEGITKKG
+991 VDGITRKG

-1067 QDNSGKLLK
+1067 QDNTNNLL

>member
-1 MNQMQFQTGLAI
+1 MRKKYQIGGVMGLTSSPLSSMISNYTQEFADKWQPTMNQMQFQTGLAI

-26 QMMQDSVNSFS
+26 QMMQDSINSFP

-46 NKGSGKA
+46 GKGSGKA
-53 GVVGTAIG
+53 GIVGTAIG

-131 GMCVCAGT
+131 GM
-139 KVFTSSGKVVN
+139 
-150 IEDLQKEEGIIG
+150 
-162 WNEETKEIKPQAI
+162 
-175 HNFIEPRQK
+175 
-184 ECIEIVLKNGY
+184 
-195 SIRCSIDH
+195 
-203 PILSDNNPKAKSKYI
+203 
-218 NGKRIAIREW
+218 
-228 KFRRADELKTGDF
+228 
-241 VGLANNIDYW
+241 
-251 GDNHLDNAYLVGLLI
+251 
-266 GDGSYGKGASC
+266 
-277 RIISAD
+277 
-283 QDTWKYLED
+283 
-292 NNLGIINHCDD
+292 
-303 SRLEKYNKEIR
+303 
-314 TYRIIGGMELLH
+314 
-326 QLGISYQTGKNKTLP
+326 
-341 KNIGTFDK
+341 
-349 SSVCNLL
+349 
-356 AGLFDTDGS
+356 
-365 ISVNQEK
+365 
-372 KTYSITLYQSNIDL
+372 
-386 LEEVR
+386 
-391 TQLHKLGIFS
+391 
-401 TIGTRKATKYELGG
+401 
-415 KIINSKESY
+415 
-424 RLEIHDISSALKFC
+424 
-438 NLIPLNISYKKE
+438 
-450 NLSKI
+450 
-455 QNMLKDK
+455 
-462 KAQEHNDIS
+462 
-471 GAKQCKI
+471 
-478 VSITP
+478 
-483 IGVQTVYNL
+483 
-492 QADYDHT
+492 
-499 YLANCIITHNTT
+499 TT

-570 KYGLFSQKAKNKA
+570 KYGLFSQRAKNKA

-610 RNSMAAINGNR
+610 RNSMAAINENR

-709 RRRGMFTQQS
+709 RRRGMFTQEK

-724 NTIAWNPETGE
+724 STIAWNPKTGE

-746 IQQEVEWYNSD
+746 IQQEIDWYNSD
-757 DGAGFRNDYELVKSS
+757 NGSDFRSEYELVKSS
-772 PYWKYVRRKEIP
+772 PYWKYVKRQRKEIP
-784 SHKQGGSFIELAV
+784 SHKDGGTFIEISTETFIELV
-797 EETSIELINP
+797 DPTS
-807 MSIPE
+807 MPE
-812 FQKGGTLSQKV
+812 
-823 KDYYN
+823 
-828 GYDLSDVTLVND
+828 
-840 SSPRTEGSIIYS
+840 
-852 PSDEYTVHELWHYLS
+852 
-867 QNKPNEALKE
+867 
-877 FYDQLDDTK
+877 
-886 LQEFGADLE
+886 
-895 FVKRTGDP
+895 
-903 GDFYNPSELEARLKA
+903 
-918 AKFMSQGSLYDKEFF
+918 
-933 RNLRGDETRYGDNMR
+933 
-948 DLLRMFDDDHLE
+948 
-960 RLFNVLPK
+960 

-991 IEGITKKG
+991 VDGITRKG

-1004 EKDGEIEQQ
+1004 EQDGEIEQQ

-1067 QDNSGKLLK
+1067 QDNTNNLL

>member
-1 MNQMQFQTGLAI
+1 MRKKYQIGGVMGLTSSPLSSMTSNYTQEFANNWQPIMNQMQFQTGLAI

-26 QMMQDSVNSFS
+26 QMMQDSVNSSS

-131 GMCVCAGT
+131 GM
-139 KVFTSSGKVVN
+139 
-150 IEDLQKEEGIIG
+150 
-162 WNEETKEIKPQAI
+162 
-175 HNFIEPRQK
+175 
-184 ECIEIVLKNGY
+184 
-195 SIRCSIDH
+195 
-203 PILSDNNPKAKSKYI
+203 
-218 NGKRIAIREW
+218 
-228 KFRRADELKTGDF
+228 
-241 VGLANNIDYW
+241 
-251 GDNHLDNAYLVGLLI
+251 
-266 GDGSYGKGASC
+266 
-277 RIISAD
+277 
-283 QDTWKYLED
+283 
-292 NNLGIINHCDD
+292 
-303 SRLEKYNKEIR
+303 
-314 TYRIIGGMELLH
+314 
-326 QLGISYQTGKNKTLP
+326 
-341 KNIGTFDK
+341 
-349 SSVCNLL
+349 
-356 AGLFDTDGS
+356 
-365 ISVNQEK
+365 
-372 KTYSITLYQSNIDL
+372 
-386 LEEVR
+386 
-391 TQLHKLGIFS
+391 
-401 TIGTRKATKYELGG
+401 
-415 KIINSKESY
+415 
-424 RLEIHDISSALKFC
+424 
-438 NLIPLNISYKKE
+438 
-450 NLSKI
+450 
-455 QNMLKDK
+455 
-462 KAQEHNDIS
+462 
-471 GAKQCKI
+471 
-478 VSITP
+478 
-483 IGVQTVYNL
+483 
-492 QADYDHT
+492 
-499 YLANCIITHNTT
+499 TT
-511 TDAILGSSFLNLT
+511 TDAILGSSFLSLT

-610 RNSMAAINGNR
+610 RNSMAAINENR

-633 AVRIGRS
+633 AVIIGRS

-709 RRRGMFTQQS
+709 RRRGMFTQEK

-724 NTIAWNPETGE
+724 SSIAENPETGE
-735 GEFMKSPDHPS
+735 IEYMKASSHPTRHMES
-746 IQQEVEWYNSD
+746 DWYEYGLIYNEDQNGNVYTIQLEPGVPGYEDWKK
-757 DGAGFRNDYELVKSS
+757 FTHDYELVKSE
-772 PYWKYVRRKEIP
+772 PYWKYVKRKQKEIP
-784 SHKQGGSFIELAV
+784 SHKEGGTFIEVSMETFIELV
-797 EETSIELINP
+797 DPT
-807 MSIPE
+807 SIPE
-812 FQKGGTLSQKV
+812 FQNGGTFSQTQNRGILSQKI
-823 KDYYN
+823 KDYYKD
-828 GYDLSDVTLVND
+828 YDLSNVTLIND
-840 SSPRTEGSIIYS
+840 SVPRTEGNIIYS
-852 PSDEYTVHELWHYLS
+852 PGDEYTVHELWHYLS

-886 LQEFGADLE
+886 LQKFGADLK

-918 AKFMSQGSLYDKEFF
+918 AKFMSQGSSYNKKFF
-933 RNLRGDETRYGDNMR
+933 RNLRNNENRYGDNMR

-960 RLFNVLPK
+960 KLFNTVSK

-991 IEGITKKG
+991 VDGITKKG

-1032 ELEKKFYSDESTQ
+1032 ELEKKFYSEESTQ

-1067 QDNSGKLLK
+1067 QDNTNNLL

>member
-1 MNQMQFQTGLAI
+1 MPQTSPSQKPNFGNAFQFNPQALQQRTPLMPDYAQELKNKMQPSMDQMKLQVGLAT
-13 QNSSNP
+13 
-19 ILRLQGN
+19 
-26 QMMQDSVNSFS
+26 QDSSDPLTALKGKEMVSEVVGTSSGSTDTSGGS
-37 SFIDPKTGK
+37 SFNWDAGFSALSSVGSRVGGQAGTILSGVGNVGSSIKRIADAKKGIKNGVAGAGAAKTG
-46 NKGSGKA
+46 A
-53 GVVGTAIG
+53 IGTAIG

-131 GMCVCAGT
+131 GM
-139 KVFTSSGKVVN
+139 
-150 IEDLQKEEGIIG
+150 
-162 WNEETKEIKPQAI
+162 
-175 HNFIEPRQK
+175 
-184 ECIEIVLKNGY
+184 
-195 SIRCSIDH
+195 
-203 PILSDNNPKAKSKYI
+203 
-218 NGKRIAIREW
+218 
-228 KFRRADELKTGDF
+228 
-241 VGLANNIDYW
+241 
-251 GDNHLDNAYLVGLLI
+251 
-266 GDGSYGKGASC
+266 
-277 RIISAD
+277 
-283 QDTWKYLED
+283 
-292 NNLGIINHCDD
+292 
-303 SRLEKYNKEIR
+303 
-314 TYRIIGGMELLH
+314 
-326 QLGISYQTGKNKTLP
+326 
-341 KNIGTFDK
+341 
-349 SSVCNLL
+349 
-356 AGLFDTDGS
+356 
-365 ISVNQEK
+365 
-372 KTYSITLYQSNIDL
+372 
-386 LEEVR
+386 
-391 TQLHKLGIFS
+391 
-401 TIGTRKATKYELGG
+401 
-415 KIINSKESY
+415 
-424 RLEIHDISSALKFC
+424 
-438 NLIPLNISYKKE
+438 
-450 NLSKI
+450 
-455 QNMLKDK
+455 
-462 KAQEHNDIS
+462 
-471 GAKQCKI
+471 
-478 VSITP
+478 
-483 IGVQTVYNL
+483 
-492 QADYDHT
+492 
-499 YLANCIITHNTT
+499 TT

-583 NKEIQDARRQQYT
+583 NKEIQDARRQQDT

-610 RNSMAAINGNR
+610 RNSMAAINENR

-709 RRRGMFTQQS
+709 RRRGMFTQEK

-724 NTIAWNPETGE
+724 SSIAENPETGE
-735 GEFMKSPDHPS
+735 IEYMKASSHPTRHMES
-746 IQQEVEWYNSD
+746 DWYEYGLIYNEDQNGNLTTIQLEPGVPGYEDWKK
-757 DGAGFRNDYELVKSS
+757 FTHDYELVKSE
-772 PYWKYVRRKEIP
+772 PYWKYVKRKQKEIP
-784 SHKQGGSFIELAV
+784 SHKEGGTFIEVSMETFIELV
-797 EETSIELINP
+797 DPT
-807 MSIPE
+807 SIPE
-812 FQKGGTLSQKV
+812 
-823 KDYYN
+823 
-828 GYDLSDVTLVND
+828 
-840 SSPRTEGSIIYS
+840 
-852 PSDEYTVHELWHYLS
+852 
-867 QNKPNEALKE
+867 
-877 FYDQLDDTK
+877 
-886 LQEFGADLE
+886 
-895 FVKRTGDP
+895 
-903 GDFYNPSELEARLKA
+903 
-918 AKFMSQGSLYDKEFF
+918 
-933 RNLRGDETRYGDNMR
+933 
-948 DLLRMFDDDHLE
+948 
-960 RLFNVLPK
+960 

-991 IEGITKKG
+991 LDGITRKG

-1067 QDNSGKLLK
+1067 QDNTNNLL

>member
-1 MNQMQFQTGLAI
+1 MPQTSPSQKPNFGNAFQFNPQALQQRTPLMPDYAQELKNKMQPSMDQMKLQVGLAT
-13 QNSSNP
+13 
-19 ILRLQGN
+19 
-26 QMMQDSVNSFS
+26 QDSSDPLTALKGKEMVSEVVGTSSGSTDTSGGS
-37 SFIDPKTGK
+37 SFNWDAGFSALSSVGSRVGGQAGTILSGVGNVGSSIKRIADAKKGIKNGVAGAGAAKTG
-46 NKGSGKA
+46 A
-53 GVVGTAIG
+53 IGTAIG

-131 GMCVCAGT
+131 GM
-139 KVFTSSGKVVN
+139 
-150 IEDLQKEEGIIG
+150 
-162 WNEETKEIKPQAI
+162 
-175 HNFIEPRQK
+175 
-184 ECIEIVLKNGY
+184 
-195 SIRCSIDH
+195 
-203 PILSDNNPKAKSKYI
+203 
-218 NGKRIAIREW
+218 
-228 KFRRADELKTGDF
+228 
-241 VGLANNIDYW
+241 
-251 GDNHLDNAYLVGLLI
+251 
-266 GDGSYGKGASC
+266 
-277 RIISAD
+277 
-283 QDTWKYLED
+283 
-292 NNLGIINHCDD
+292 
-303 SRLEKYNKEIR
+303 
-314 TYRIIGGMELLH
+314 
-326 QLGISYQTGKNKTLP
+326 
-341 KNIGTFDK
+341 
-349 SSVCNLL
+349 
-356 AGLFDTDGS
+356 
-365 ISVNQEK
+365 
-372 KTYSITLYQSNIDL
+372 
-386 LEEVR
+386 
-391 TQLHKLGIFS
+391 
-401 TIGTRKATKYELGG
+401 
-415 KIINSKESY
+415 
-424 RLEIHDISSALKFC
+424 
-438 NLIPLNISYKKE
+438 
-450 NLSKI
+450 
-455 QNMLKDK
+455 
-462 KAQEHNDIS
+462 
-471 GAKQCKI
+471 
-478 VSITP
+478 
-483 IGVQTVYNL
+483 
-492 QADYDHT
+492 
-499 YLANCIITHNTT
+499 TT

-583 NKEIQDARRQQYT
+583 NKEIQDARRQQDT

-610 RNSMAAINGNR
+610 RNSMAAINENR

-709 RRRGMFTQQS
+709 RRRGMFTQEK

-724 NTIAWNPETGE
+724 SSIAENPETGE
-735 GEFMKSPDHPS
+735 IEYMKASSHPTRHMES
-746 IQQEVEWYNSD
+746 DWYEYGLIYNEDQNGNLTTIQLEPGVPGYEDWKK
-757 DGAGFRNDYELVKSS
+757 FTHDYELVKSE
-772 PYWKYVRRKEIP
+772 PYWKYVKRKQKEIP
-784 SHKQGGSFIELAV
+784 SHKEGGTFIEVSMETFIELV
-797 EETSIELINP
+797 DPT
-807 MSIPE
+807 SIPE
-812 FQKGGTLSQKV
+812 
-823 KDYYN
+823 
-828 GYDLSDVTLVND
+828 
-840 SSPRTEGSIIYS
+840 
-852 PSDEYTVHELWHYLS
+852 
-867 QNKPNEALKE
+867 
-877 FYDQLDDTK
+877 
-886 LQEFGADLE
+886 
-895 FVKRTGDP
+895 
-903 GDFYNPSELEARLKA
+903 
-918 AKFMSQGSLYDKEFF
+918 
-933 RNLRGDETRYGDNMR
+933 
-948 DLLRMFDDDHLE
+948 
-960 RLFNVLPK
+960 

-991 IEGITKKG
+991 LDGITRKG

-1045 EEKDECA
+1045 EEKDEYA

-1067 QDNSGKLLK
+1067 QDNTNNLL

>member
-1 MNQMQFQTGLAI
+1 MRKKYQIGGVMGLTSSPLSSMTSNYTQEFANNWQPIMNQMQFQTGLAI

-26 QMMQDSVNSFS
+26 QMMQDSINSFP

-46 NKGSGKA
+46 GKGSGKA
-53 GVVGTAIG
+53 GIVGTAIG

-131 GMCVCAGT
+131 GM
-139 KVFTSSGKVVN
+139 
-150 IEDLQKEEGIIG
+150 
-162 WNEETKEIKPQAI
+162 
-175 HNFIEPRQK
+175 
-184 ECIEIVLKNGY
+184 
-195 SIRCSIDH
+195 
-203 PILSDNNPKAKSKYI
+203 
-218 NGKRIAIREW
+218 
-228 KFRRADELKTGDF
+228 
-241 VGLANNIDYW
+241 
-251 GDNHLDNAYLVGLLI
+251 
-266 GDGSYGKGASC
+266 
-277 RIISAD
+277 
-283 QDTWKYLED
+283 
-292 NNLGIINHCDD
+292 
-303 SRLEKYNKEIR
+303 
-314 TYRIIGGMELLH
+314 
-326 QLGISYQTGKNKTLP
+326 
-341 KNIGTFDK
+341 
-349 SSVCNLL
+349 
-356 AGLFDTDGS
+356 
-365 ISVNQEK
+365 
-372 KTYSITLYQSNIDL
+372 
-386 LEEVR
+386 
-391 TQLHKLGIFS
+391 
-401 TIGTRKATKYELGG
+401 
-415 KIINSKESY
+415 
-424 RLEIHDISSALKFC
+424 
-438 NLIPLNISYKKE
+438 
-450 NLSKI
+450 
-455 QNMLKDK
+455 
-462 KAQEHNDIS
+462 
-471 GAKQCKI
+471 
-478 VSITP
+478 
-483 IGVQTVYNL
+483 
-492 QADYDHT
+492 
-499 YLANCIITHNTT
+499 TT

-610 RNSMAAINGNR
+610 RNSMAAINENR

-633 AVRIGRS
+633 AVIIGRS

-709 RRRGMFTQQS
+709 RRRGMFTQEK

-724 NTIAWNPETGE
+724 SSIAENPETGE
-735 GEFMKSPDHPS
+735 IEYMKASSHPTRHMES
-746 IQQEVEWYNSD
+746 DWYEYGLIYNEDQNGNVYTIQLEPGVPGYEDWKK
-757 DGAGFRNDYELVKSS
+757 FTHDYELVKSE
-772 PYWKYVRRKEIP
+772 PYWKYVKRKQKEIP
-784 SHKQGGSFIELAV
+784 SHKEGGTFIEVSTETFIELV
-797 EETSIELINP
+797 DPT
-807 MSIPE
+807 SIPE
-812 FQKGGTLSQKV
+812 
-823 KDYYN
+823 
-828 GYDLSDVTLVND
+828 
-840 SSPRTEGSIIYS
+840 
-852 PSDEYTVHELWHYLS
+852 
-867 QNKPNEALKE
+867 
-877 FYDQLDDTK
+877 
-886 LQEFGADLE
+886 
-895 FVKRTGDP
+895 
-903 GDFYNPSELEARLKA
+903 
-918 AKFMSQGSLYDKEFF
+918 
-933 RNLRGDETRYGDNMR
+933 
-948 DLLRMFDDDHLE
+948 
-960 RLFNVLPK
+960 

-991 IEGITKKG
+991 VDGITKKG

-1067 QDNSGKLLK
+1067 QDNTGKLLK

>member
-26 QMMQDSVNSFS
+26 QMMQDSVNSSS

-46 NKGSGKA
+46 GKGSGKA
-53 GVVGTAIG
+53 GIVGTAIG

-131 GMCVCAGT
+131 GM
-139 KVFTSSGKVVN
+139 
-150 IEDLQKEEGIIG
+150 
-162 WNEETKEIKPQAI
+162 
-175 HNFIEPRQK
+175 
-184 ECIEIVLKNGY
+184 
-195 SIRCSIDH
+195 
-203 PILSDNNPKAKSKYI
+203 
-218 NGKRIAIREW
+218 
-228 KFRRADELKTGDF
+228 
-241 VGLANNIDYW
+241 
-251 GDNHLDNAYLVGLLI
+251 
-266 GDGSYGKGASC
+266 
-277 RIISAD
+277 
-283 QDTWKYLED
+283 
-292 NNLGIINHCDD
+292 
-303 SRLEKYNKEIR
+303 
-314 TYRIIGGMELLH
+314 
-326 QLGISYQTGKNKTLP
+326 
-341 KNIGTFDK
+341 
-349 SSVCNLL
+349 
-356 AGLFDTDGS
+356 
-365 ISVNQEK
+365 
-372 KTYSITLYQSNIDL
+372 
-386 LEEVR
+386 
-391 TQLHKLGIFS
+391 
-401 TIGTRKATKYELGG
+401 
-415 KIINSKESY
+415 
-424 RLEIHDISSALKFC
+424 
-438 NLIPLNISYKKE
+438 
-450 NLSKI
+450 
-455 QNMLKDK
+455 
-462 KAQEHNDIS
+462 
-471 GAKQCKI
+471 
-478 VSITP
+478 
-483 IGVQTVYNL
+483 
-492 QADYDHT
+492 
-499 YLANCIITHNTT
+499 TT

-557 NMDVNNALTKSGK
+557 NMDINNALTKSGK
-570 KYGLFSQKAKNKA
+570 KYGLFSQRAKNKA

-610 RNSMAAINGNR
+610 RNSMAAINENR

-709 RRRGMFTQQS
+709 RRRGMFTQEK

-724 NTIAWNPETGE
+724 SSIAENPETGE
-735 GEFMKSPDHPS
+735 IEYMKASSHPTRHMES
-746 IQQEVEWYNSD
+746 DWYEYGLIYNEDQNGNVYTIQLEPGVPGYEDWKK
-757 DGAGFRNDYELVKSS
+757 FTHDYELVKSE
-772 PYWKYVRRKEIP
+772 PYWKYVKRKQKEIP
-784 SHKQGGSFIELAV
+784 SHKEGGTFIEVSTETFIELV
-797 EETSIELINP
+797 DPT
-807 MSIPE
+807 SIPE
-812 FQKGGTLSQKV
+812 
-823 KDYYN
+823 
-828 GYDLSDVTLVND
+828 
-840 SSPRTEGSIIYS
+840 
-852 PSDEYTVHELWHYLS
+852 
-867 QNKPNEALKE
+867 
-877 FYDQLDDTK
+877 
-886 LQEFGADLE
+886 
-895 FVKRTGDP
+895 
-903 GDFYNPSELEARLKA
+903 
-918 AKFMSQGSLYDKEFF
+918 
-933 RNLRGDETRYGDNMR
+933 
-948 DLLRMFDDDHLE
+948 
-960 RLFNVLPK
+960 

-991 IEGITKKG
+991 VDGITKKG

-1067 QDNSGKLLK
+1067 QDNTNNLL